1 MRDSKNVAD
10 FLFYK
15 STVFLWIRIVMIE
28 GVFFSSIDIDNV
40 FGRSYSVPGYATHL
54 FNALRISI
62 ATPRFQMF

>member
-1 MRDSKNVAD
+1 
-10 FLFYK
+10 
-15 STVFLWIRIVMIE
+15 MIE